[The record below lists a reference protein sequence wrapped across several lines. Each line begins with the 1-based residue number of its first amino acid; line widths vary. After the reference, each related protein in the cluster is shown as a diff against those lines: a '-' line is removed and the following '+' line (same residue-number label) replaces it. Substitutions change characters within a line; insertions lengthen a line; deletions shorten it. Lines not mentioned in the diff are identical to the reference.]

1 MDGRSSGGGGRLWLR
16 LLWSRLVY
24 LFHGRWF
31 NVPTGSWRSRCGV
44 LNSFY
49 SGRASLVPS
58 MVVLSTVWAFG
69 SCCLALLMLLDAYI
83 CVVVATADG
92 TSVRG
97 LALSLVV
104 VKTLAVK
111 TSQRFW
117 VIGTCLE
124 PTESSKVYVSRDWS
138 SEGAEDGA

>member
-1 MDGRSSGGGGRLWLR
+1 
-16 LLWSRLVY
+16 
-24 LFHGRWF
+24 
-31 NVPTGSWRSRCGV
+31 
-44 LNSFY
+44 
-49 SGRASLVPS
+49 
-58 MVVLSTVWAFG
+58 MVVLSAVWAFG

-104 VKTLAVK
+104 VITLAVE

-124 PTESSKVYVSRDWS
+124 PTESSKVYVSWDWS